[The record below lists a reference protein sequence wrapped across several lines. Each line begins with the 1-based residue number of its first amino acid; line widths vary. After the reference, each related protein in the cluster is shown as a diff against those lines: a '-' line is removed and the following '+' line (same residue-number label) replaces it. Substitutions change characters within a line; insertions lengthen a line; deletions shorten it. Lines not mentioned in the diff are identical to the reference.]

1 MKFHIPPTL
10 TETGEAV
17 NPTARNR
24 LPGVITRII
33 QSAVVAH
40 LTIRLDDSH
49 EIAATVPTYT
59 LTDEHID
66 VGSSVTAHIQPAD
79 VTITRA

>member
-1 MKFHIPPTL
+1 MKLNIPPTL
-10 TETGEAV
+10 TETGDAV
-17 NPTARNR
+17 TLTARNR

-59 LTDEHID
+59 LTDEHLD
-66 VGSSVTAHIQPAD
+66 VGSRVSAHIQPAD
-79 VTITRA
+79 VTVTRA